1 MIQDNEHCQRKAGKV
16 GKNAEP
22 GGMRGGQA
30 EVGETERGGIG
41 NSPSAKAESGAYPYH
56 GKTPAF
62 MVVQGFTSFK
72 TSQIRK
78 RRDFSALPT
87 ACAQGFS
94 QGRSPR
100 LPPTDLRERPDP
112 VTRHRRHFSLP
123 PSTLFFPSDL
133 HLL

>member
-62 MVVQGFTSFK
+62 MVVQGFTSSK
-72 TSQIRK
+72 TSQIR
-78 RRDFSALPT
+78 
-87 ACAQGFS
+87 
-94 QGRSPR
+94 
-100 LPPTDLRERPDP
+100 
-112 VTRHRRHFSLP
+112 
-123 PSTLFFPSDL
+123 
-133 HLL
+133 